1 VVEPQEKRGKG
12 VFKSEAGS
20 DTVRCACACGGRTD
34 IAKLRTKL
42 GLDRVIGCSE
52 IEYSPWA
59 PIDSATSLW
68 HLFISRV
75 APAELPL
82 PKQKHLVFVGSTVPA
97 LSAHTTSTRHTLAL
111 VTH

>member
-1 VVEPQEKRGKG
+1 ML
-12 VFKSEAGS
+12 KSEAGADS
-20 DTVRCACACGGRTD
+20 VRGACACWGRTD
-34 IAKLRTKL
+34 IAKVREKL

-52 IEYSPWA
+52 MEYTPWA
-59 PIDSATSLW
+59 PIDSAASLW

-97 LSAHTTSTRHTLAL
+97 LPGHTLA
-111 VTH
+111 V

>member
-1 VVEPQEKRGKG
+1 MRGVVERQERRGRG
-12 VFKSEAGS
+12 VFKSEAGADS
-20 DTVRCACACGGRTD
+20 VRCVCACGGRTD
-34 IAKLRTKL
+34 IAKVRAKL

-52 IEYSPWA
+52 MEYTPWA
-59 PIDSATSLW
+59 PIDSAASLW

-97 LSAHTTSTRHTLAL
+97 LSAHTLAL